1 MINATIAGNI
11 GKDAVTRNAGS
22 TTVTGFSVAV
32 EQRGKDGKK
41 TQWVNVSFWG
51 KRGEVL
57 AQYLTK
63 GGRVAVAGE
72 LTTRE
77 YEGKTYLELEAS
89 NVTLMGGG
97 QSGGSD
103 DRGSDY
109 GQGAGG
115 ASAGGAGGY
124 DDGDIPFAPEVRI

>member
-11 GKDAVTRNAGS
+11 GKDAVTRTAGS

-32 EQRGKDGKK
+32 EQRSKDGKK

-63 GGRVAVAGE
+63 GGRVTVAGE
-72 LTTRE
+72 LTTRD
-77 YEGKTYLELEAS
+77 YDGKTYLELEAS
-89 NVTLMGGG
+89 NVTLQGGK
-97 QSGGSD
+97 SDGGSD
-103 DRGSDY
+103 DRGSY
-109 GQGAGG
+109 GGQQDSGSG
-115 ASAGGAGGY
+115 
-124 DDGDIPFAPEVRI
+124 DDDFDSIPF